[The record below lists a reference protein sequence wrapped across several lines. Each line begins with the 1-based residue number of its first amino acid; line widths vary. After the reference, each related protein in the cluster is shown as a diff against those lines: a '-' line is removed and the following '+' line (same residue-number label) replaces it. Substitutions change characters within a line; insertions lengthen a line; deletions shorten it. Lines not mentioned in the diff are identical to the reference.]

1 MQTNNSPL
9 PINSALNVSGQ
20 QYDFSDC
27 FSAIFLKDGKDVTI
41 EDVGAS
47 FFLSTPTW
55 IKLLLAIRNIIV
67 RPFGLKTNT
76 NIHNKQKLVGDFK
89 FEPGEQYGIFKVYS
103 RTQMELIVGQKD
115 KHLDFKVSLLL
126 NKTTL
131 GDSVLIISTVVS
143 FHNRLGKLYFLFV
156 KPFHKLIVPST
167 LKSMVRHL
175 SQISLAG

>member
-67 RPFGLKTNT
+67 KPFGLKTNT
-76 NIHNKQKLVGDFK
+76 NIQNKQQLESEFK
-89 FEPGEQYGIFKVYS
+89 FEPGQQYGIFKVYS
-103 RTQMELIVGQKD
+103 RTQTELIVGAND

-126 NKTTL
+126 NKTTS
-131 GDSVLIISTVVS
+131 GDNVLMISTVVF
-143 FHNRLGKLYFLFV
+143 FHNRLGQLYFLFV
-156 KPFHKLIVPST
+156 KPVHKLIVPST
-167 LKSMVRHL
+167 LKSMIRHL
-175 SQISLAG
+175 SQASLAG